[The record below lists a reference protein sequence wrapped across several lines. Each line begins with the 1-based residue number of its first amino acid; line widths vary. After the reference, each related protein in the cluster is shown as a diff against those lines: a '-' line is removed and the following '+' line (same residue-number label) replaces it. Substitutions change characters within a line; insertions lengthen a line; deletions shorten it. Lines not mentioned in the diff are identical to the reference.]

1 MLCFW
6 RRASFVVAETSSQLR
21 LGLLGLGFWVDL
33 CECLLKDRGEA
44 FLKRCEDLIASLLL
58 ALWELNLLHML
69 LLTLSLFVLNSH
81 RPQASYQAVNL
92 SWMCCSLW
100 CAGHFGELYFLF
112 QCWTICCLLK
122 IKRKKK
128 ASVCTEVSCS
138 EVVWWEGRGS
148 PNPSDLPQVRGR
160 LLQHALPLNL
170 WGLRFAGL
178 KSTYEIYFVIFKRSR
193 GVKVHT
199 PT

>member
-128 ASVCTEVSCS
+128 KSISLHWS
-138 EVVWWEGRGS
+138 K
-148 PNPSDLPQVRGR
+148 L
-160 LLQHALPLNL
+160 L
-170 WGLRFAGL
+170 WGGMVRRKGQPQPLRPAP
-178 KSTYEIYFVIFKRSR
+178 SQR
-193 GVKVHT
+193 KVVT
-199 PT
+199 ARIAPKPVGAQVCRT